1 MVLEVPF
8 HNQLNLLLISLV
20 EGGWKAYHE
29 GHDGANCLTHGKKK
43 KKKEEELGPHYPFK
57 GTSPK
62 SRRFPLGPHFLRFS
76 ITSQ

>member
-43 KKKEEELGPHYPFK
+43 KKRKRSWVPIIPSKAHPQSLEDSH
-57 GTSPK
+57 
-62 SRRFPLGPHFLRFS
+62 
-76 ITSQ
+76 